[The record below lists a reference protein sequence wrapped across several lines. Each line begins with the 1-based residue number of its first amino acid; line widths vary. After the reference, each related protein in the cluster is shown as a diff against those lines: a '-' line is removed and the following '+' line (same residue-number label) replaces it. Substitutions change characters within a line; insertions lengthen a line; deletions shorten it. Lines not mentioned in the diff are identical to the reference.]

1 METVTLTAASVPVLE
16 KKKKGRYMLRR
27 KDTSRFL
34 SWGVVL
40 VFALVFLYFIMLV
53 CPYKWDQVRPE
64 LTTTYLSS
72 FLDFT
77 SVTQKTAIEV
87 FTSLVNTIA
96 LAFVTTIIGAVI
108 GMLLGLMAARN
119 LSHPWICGL
128 VRGFAGL
135 IRAVPTIIWVLI
147 FISGFGL
154 TATTAIVGMSFH
166 SVAYFIK
173 SYSEAF
179 EEVDPGAMEAMKASG
194 GSWWQIVWSA
204 VIPVSFTKLLS
215 WIAMRSEMNFAA
227 AVIIGPAVGV
237 PGTIG
242 SILNSYQRSGGY
254 GTVGLCVLAIFITA
268 LLFEIILTL
277 YKQKS
282 IVSG

>member
-1 METVTLTAASVPVLE
+1 METAILTNNVSALE
-16 KKKKGRYMLRR
+16 RKKKGRYVLKK
-27 KDTSRFL
+27 KDTSSYL
-34 SWGVVL
+34 TKGVIL
-40 VFALVFLYFIMLV
+40 VFALVFFYFIFFV
-53 CPYKWDQVRPE
+53 CEYKWDQVRPA
-64 LTTTYLSS
+64 LIQTYLMS
-72 FLDFT
+72 FLDFSTVT
-77 SVTQKTAIEV
+77 SSTAIEV

-108 GMLLGLMAARN
+108 GILFGLLAARN
-119 LSHPWICGL
+119 LSHPVICML
-128 VRGFAGL
+128 VRSFAGL

-166 SVAYFIK
+166 SVAYFI
-173 SYSEAF
+173 
-179 EEVDPGAMEAMKASG
+179 
-194 GSWWQIVWSA
+194 IWSA
-204 VIPVSFTKLLS
+204 IIPVSFTKMIS

-254 GTVGLCVLAIFITA
+254 GTVGLCVLAIFVVA
-268 LLFEIILTL
+268 LLFEIFITL
-277 YKQKS
+277 YKQRS
-282 IVSG
+282 IVTE